1 MFDLTAFQRD
11 ILRHL
16 RKDDVEIGLEIK
28 EEIENEYGETTNHG
42 RLYTNLGKLEDR
54 DLIDNEEIDGR
65 TKRNYLTEKGEEVVD
80 VLEQVW
86 SE

>member
-28 EEIENEYGETTNHG
+28 EEIENERGETTNHG
-42 RLYTNLGKLEDR
+42 RLYTNLGKLEEEE
-54 DLIDNEEIDGR
+54 LIDYEEIDGR
-65 TKRNYLTEKGEEVVD
+65 TKRNYLTGKGQEVVEGFEE
-80 VLEQVW
+80 LW